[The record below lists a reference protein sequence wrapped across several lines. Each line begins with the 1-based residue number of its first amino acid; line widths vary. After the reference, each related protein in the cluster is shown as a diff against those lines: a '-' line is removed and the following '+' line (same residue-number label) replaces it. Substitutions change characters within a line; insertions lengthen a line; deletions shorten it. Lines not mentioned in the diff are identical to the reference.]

1 MSDLDVLFRR
11 IADEQDALRSEDP
24 ATDRLVQRL
33 PPLAVRSRPS
43 SRTWAVLAASL
54 SVLGLVLGVVL
65 VQRRAALAVTVGGGT
80 PLVGAWLGAPD
91 SSPLPLDFSDG
102 SRFELAPKSR
112 ARVVELKR
120 STARVELAGGLM
132 RVHVVPR
139 GEVGWQIDAGKF
151 GVRITGTRFD
161 LRYEPNGEVLEL
173 SVEEGQVELSGCVFG
188 RGRKLAAGQRVRASC
203 QTGELHVGYR
213 DSASASVEAPR
224 SPAAEVQVP
233 SEPPATAPLPAAEA
247 KSVGGRD
254 AVPSSAPLP
263 SPWLSLA
270 KAGKYA
276 DAYAAAQRDGFEA
289 ECAKAT
295 PEALAMLADVARHAG
310 APRRA
315 EQALLALRKRFPGTP
330 DAALAAFA
338 LGRLEFDEFRAYPAA
353 ARWFRA
359 YLTERPGG
367 PMTREALGRL
377 LEALH
382 RAGDNAGARAA
393 AERYLRDYPSGPHA
407 ELASRVVPPR

>member
-1 MSDLDVLFRR
+1 MRDLDVLFRR
-11 IADEQDALRSEDP
+11 IADEEDALRTADP
-24 ATDRLVQRL
+24 ATERLVRRL
-33 PPLAVRSRPS
+33 APLSARPRPS
-43 SRTWAVLAASL
+43 VRVWALLAASL
-54 SVLGLVLGVVL
+54 GVLGVVLGVVL
-65 VQRRAALAVTVGGGT
+65 VQRRATLAVTVGGGT
-80 PLVGAWLGAPD
+80 PLVGTWLGAPD
-91 SSPLPLDFSDG
+91 AKPLPLDFSDG
-102 SRFELAPKSR
+102 SRFELAAKSR
-112 ARVVELKR
+112 GRVVALER
-120 STARVELAGGLM
+120 ATARVELASGLM

-139 GEVGWQIDAGKF
+139 GMIGWQIDAGKF

-161 LRYEPNGEVLEL
+161 VRYQPDGEVLEL

-188 RGRKLAAGQRVRASC
+188 RARKLAAGQRVRASC
-203 QTGELHVGYR
+203 QTGELHIGYR
-213 DSASASVEAPR
+213 DSAPSVAEAPR
-224 SPAAEVQVP
+224 LPPAVAAAP
-233 SEPPATAPLPAAEA
+233 SEPPAVAPLEPKAT
-247 KSVGGRD
+247 GGRD
-254 AVPSSAPLP
+254 AAPGAAPPPL
-263 SPWLSLA
+263 SWLALA

-289 ECAKAT
+289 ECAKGT

-338 LGRLEFDEFRAYPAA
+338 LGRLEFDEYRAYPAA
-353 ARWFRA
+353 ANWFRA
-359 YLTERPGG
+359 YLKERPGG

-382 RAGDNAGARAA
+382 RAGDNVGARAV

-407 ELASRVVPPR
+407 ELASRVVPSR

>member
-11 IADEQDALRSEDP
+11 VADEQDALRADDP
-24 ATDRLVQRL
+24 ATERLVRRL
-33 PPLAVRSRPS
+33 APVSVRPRRSVRV
-43 SRTWAVLAASL
+43 WAALAASL
-54 SVLGLVLGVVL
+54 AVAGLVLGVVV
-65 VQRRAALAVTVGGGT
+65 VQRRSALAVTFGGGT

-91 SSPLPLDFSDG
+91 TKPLPLDFSDG
-102 SRFELAPKSR
+102 SRFELAPKSK
-112 ARVVELKR
+112 ARVVELAH
-120 STARVELAGGLM
+120 STARVELANGLM

-139 GEVGWQIDAGKF
+139 GMVGWQIDAGKF

-161 LRYEPNGEVLEL
+161 VRYEPDAEVLEL

-188 RGRKLAAGQRVRASC
+188 RARKLAAGQRVRASC
-203 QTGELHVGYR
+203 LTGELHVGYR
-213 DSASASVEAPR
+213 DTAPPAAAPR
-224 SPAAEVQVP
+224 APVAKVEVPAEQQAVV
-233 SEPPATAPLPAAEA
+233 PPAGTEA
-247 KSVGGRD
+247 KSAGGS
-254 AVPSSAPLP
+254 AAPSSAPAGAH
-263 SPWLSLA
+263 WLSLA
-270 KAGKYA
+270 KLGKYA

-295 PEALAMLADVARHAG
+295 PEGLSMLADVSRHAG

-315 EQALLALRKRFPGTP
+315 EQALLALRKRFPGSP
-330 DAALAAFA
+330 DAALAAFG

-353 ARWFRA
+353 ARWFRT
-359 YLTERPGG
+359 YLKERPGG

-382 RAGDNAGARAA
+382 RAGDTVGAQAV

-407 ELASRVVPPR
+407 ELASRMVPPQ